1 MPAAPLPLASTR
13 ARHWPRQRTPTVR
26 IAVFFAG
33 TAKRR
38 FYFPQNCGM
47 VMAGHFFVQSI
58 LFLRIY
64 VLKELRRAA
73 GACHGIAALRRDA
86 LRRQARPQPVR
97 FCPVLPGPV
106 RSCPALRPAMRTAMR
121 TVRTGTRPP
130 PRRSESAPRDLNQ
143 PRGGGHMCRQPPK
156 HFYCQS
162 ALDRQK
168 AALLQGRFT
177 LKCLIFQGFH

>member
-26 IAVFFAG
+26 IAIFFAG

-47 VMAGHFFVQSI
+47 VMAGHFFLQSI

-73 GACHGIAALRRDA
+73 GACHGIAALSRDA
-86 LRRQARPQPVR
+86 LRRQARPQPAR
-97 FCPVLPGPV
+97 FCPALSGPV
-106 RSCPALRPAMRTAMR
+106 RPCAQPCAQPCARPCARPAPEP
-121 TVRTGTRPP
+121 GPP
-130 PRRSESAPRDLNQ
+130 PRRSKSAPRDLNQ

-162 ALDRQK
+162 ALDR
-168 AALLQGRFT
+168 
-177 LKCLIFQGFH
+177 